1 MDFAQFEKEISDL
14 DGLRQ
19 QIRDREARLHD
30 EAVENIQSLID
41 QLKIKST
48 ELRFPDQ
55 PSKKGGVTRPVNP
68 VAPKYRNPETGET
81 WSGRGRTPVWMSQA
95 VEQGAK
101 KDDFLIR

>member
-19 QIRDREARLHD
+19 QIRDREAL
-30 EAVENIQSLID
+30 ENIQSLID

-55 PSKKGGVTRPVNP
+55 PSKKGGVIRPVNP

>member
-41 QLKIKST
+41 LLKI
-48 ELRFPDQ
+48 
-55 PSKKGGVTRPVNP
+55 
-68 VAPKYRNPETGET
+68 
-81 WSGRGRTPVWMSQA
+81 
-95 VEQGAK
+95 
-101 KDDFLIR
+101 